1 MTAAHTSPA
10 DLLVLHAVRL
20 KGFAGTEAVAA
31 RFGLDAAQTHED
43 LLDAEAYGRVTR
55 ASFAGLTGWSLT
67 EAGRRHNEAALRAE
81 LDART
86 AREAVT
92 AIHDDFLPLNSQA
105 TRTFTDWQLA
115 SMDNPTQAV
124 PGDVLGQLAGLAQ
137 RLHPL
142 ERRLTA
148 QLARFGGYHHRFT
161 GALARAADDPAWITG
176 MEVDSCHRVW
186 FELHEDLVASLGV
199 SR

>member
-1 MTAAHTSPA
+1 MTAHPSPA
-10 DLLVLHAVRL
+10 ELLVLHAVRL

-67 EAGRRHNEAALRAE
+67 EAGRRHNEAQLRDE
-81 LDART
+81 LDAHD
-86 AREAVT
+86 ARDAVA

-105 TRTFTDWQLA
+105 TRTFTAWQLG
-115 SMDNPTQAV
+115 SMDGPQQAV
-124 PGDVLGQLAGLAQ
+124 PGDLLGQLAELAQ
-137 RLHPL
+137 RLRPL
-142 ERRLTA
+142 EGRLTER
-148 QLARFGGYHHRFT
+148 LTRFRGYHQRFAE
-161 GALARAADDPAWITG
+161 ALARAADDPAWITG

-186 FELHEDLVASLGV
+186 FELHEDLIASLGIA
-199 SR
+199 R